1 MSFHSMQRKYVS
13 LPERKQVEYD
23 NESDYI
29 KAFYR
34 YIVGTRNYYAHYKRD
49 RVNVLEPIQLNDTIR
64 VLKAL
69 LLMIF
74 YSAMGMDKEITRKL
88 SFGIQLHFQ
97 TQDLRKA
104 GETSDDIL
112 YNIEKGDEQNG

>member
-1 MSFHSMQRKYVS
+1 M
-13 LPERKQVEYD
+13 
-23 NESDYI
+23 
-29 KAFYR
+29 
-34 YIVGTRNYYAHYKRD
+34 
-49 RVNVLEPIQLNDTIR
+49 NVLEPIQLNDTIR

-74 YSAMGMDKEITRKL
+74 YSAMGMDKEITRKIIIWD
-88 SFGIQLHFQ
+88 SELHFQ